1 MSKTLDSLFH
11 LRKHLRIKN
20 HSPGFLKLKV
30 GLSMLKDPAF
40 TDLPDFEEK
49 PRGVNK
55 VKLSLFSRTVSLDYD
70 PDIIPPG
77 LLEELVATE
86 DADRGREIIA
96 DLERRI
102 GEPLI

>member
-1 MSKTLDSLFH
+1 MKTLDSLFH

-20 HSPGFLKLKV
+20 HTPGFLKLKI
-30 GLSMLKDPAF
+30 GMSMLKDPAF
-40 TDLPDFEEK
+40 ADLPDFDEK

-77 LLEELVATE
+77 LLEELVATD
-86 DADRGREIIA
+86 DADRSRAIMA
-96 DLERRI
+96 DLEQRI
-102 GEPLI
+102 GEPLL